1 MAVELLERDPFLQ
14 TLDDLL
20 VQAGEGRGRVALI
33 SGEAGIGKTSLVERF
48 LEQHQAPTR
57 TLWGACEALFT
68 PRPLGPL
75 YDIAPQLQTPLR
87 ALLDGEVN
95 RAALFATVL
104 DELTRHP
111 APTIVVI
118 EDIHWADEATLDL
131 VKFVARRIHR
141 TSALLI
147 LTYRDDELTKDHPLR
162 LVLGDLPAGNVT
174 RLWLPPLSEDAVAT
188 LAQQAG
194 RPVGNLHA
202 ATGGNSFFL
211 NEVLASDMSGPPTS
225 VRDAVLARIAR
236 LSYEAQCLLELA
248 SVVPA
253 KLEWRT
259 VEAMTV
265 VDNAWLEECLTSGI
279 LRLENGLVDFRH
291 ELARQ
296 AVEST
301 LSPTRKRTLNA
312 QVLRAFMELGEG
324 QVALAR
330 LVHHAVQAEDS
341 AAVLQFAPAAARQA
355 AAQGAHRE
363 AVEQYRTALRFA
375 DGLDAAARAELLE
388 GLARAYLLI
397 GRATDAIQAGEDALC
412 LWQSLDRPQR
422 VGYNLRWL
430 SRIYWWVGQGAKA
443 IHYADAAVSVLQT
456 LPPDSELAWAYSYRA
471 MLAMLA
477 EETTDAQLWSNRV
490 IELAERLGDEEL
502 LTHANHTLEMSR
514 LNSGDTQAQ
523 SQAGQSLQLALEHN
537 LVEHVGRAYAN
548 LSSYFVKIHDYAT
561 ADRYIAA
568 GVAYCTDHD
577 FELFMPQLIAARAV
591 AALERGNWILA
602 SEDADIVVAAQRA
615 SPVFTIHARAVL
627 GLVRARRGDPDVDA
641 PLDEARDMAL
651 STGELQRIAPV
662 MAARAEAAWLRG
674 NLAQCAAEAQIG
686 FELACKHN
694 NPWQLGQLTFWLWRA
709 GALTQTSP
717 GAAAP
722 YALQMAGDWRA
733 AADAWEAIGCPYE
746 QALALMDGD
755 EAAQRQ
761 ALSIFERLGA
771 RPAAE
776 MLRRQLRT
784 AGARGLPRGPRPTT
798 QANPCGLTNRQFEI
812 LLLLAEGLRNPE
824 IADRLSTTP
833 KTIEHHVSDVLAKL
847 NVRSRADAVRLAYQL
862 GLVPQPTKPPTGKM
876 GV

>member
-1 MAVELLERDPFLQ
+1 MAVELLERDSF
-14 TLDDLL
+14 TLTLGDLL
-20 VQAGEGRGRVALI
+20 NQAAVGHGRVALI

-95 RAALFATVL
+95 RATLFATVL
-104 DELTRHP
+104 DELTRHA
-111 APTIVVI
+111 APTIMVI

-131 VKFVARRIHR
+131 VKFLARRIHR

-162 LVLGDLPAGNVT
+162 LVLGDLPADNVT
-174 RLWLPPLSEDAVAT
+174 RVWLPPLSEMAVAT

-211 NEVLASDMSGPPTS
+211 KEVLASDLPGLPRS

-236 LSYEAQCLLELA
+236 LSYEAQRFLELA
-248 SVVPA
+248 SVVPT

-259 VEAMTV
+259 VEAMLV
-265 VDNAWLEECLTSGI
+265 VDNAWLEECLASGI

-312 QVLRAFMELGEG
+312 QVLRAFVELGEG
-324 QVALAR
+324 RVALAR

-355 AAQGAHRE
+355 TAQGAHRE

-375 DGLDAAARAELLE
+375 EGLAADARAELLE
-388 GLARAYLLI
+388 GLAREYLLI
-397 GRATDAIQAGEDALC
+397 GRATDAIQAGEDALG

-430 SRIYWWVGQGAKA
+430 SRIYWWVGQGTKA
-443 IHYADAAVSVLQT
+443 IHCADAAVNVLQT
-456 LPPDSELAWAYSYRA
+456 LPPDSELAWAYSYRS

-477 EETTDAQLWSNRV
+477 EETADAQSWGNRTV
-490 IELAERLGDEEL
+490 ELAEQLGDEEL
-502 LTHANHTLEMSR
+502 LVHASHTLEMTR
-514 LNSGDTQAQ
+514 LNADDQQKETE
-523 SQAGQSLQLALEHN
+523 AGQSLKLALDHN

-548 LSSYFVKIHDYAT
+548 LSSYFVKIHNYVM

-568 GVAYCTDHD
+568 GIAYCTEHD

-591 AALERGNWILA
+591 ATLERGNWLAA
-602 SEDADIVVAAQRA
+602 SEDADIVIDAQRA
-615 SPVFTIHARAVL
+615 SPVFTIHARVVL
-627 GLVRARRGDPDVDA
+627 GLVRMRLGDPGMDA
-641 PLDEARDMAL
+641 PLDEARDLAL

-674 NLAQCAAEAQIG
+674 DLAQCAAEARVG
-686 FELACKHN
+686 YEVARAHTN
-694 NPWQLGQLTFWLWRA
+694 TWALGQLAFWLWRA
-709 GALTQTSP
+709 GALAETLQGT
-717 GAAAP
+717 AAP

-755 EAAQRQ
+755 EAAQRN
-761 ALSIFERLGA
+761 ALAIFERLGA

-798 QANPCGLTNRQFEI
+798 QANPYGLTNRQYEI

-847 NVRSRADAVRLAYQL
+847 NARSRAEAVRLAFQL
-862 GLVPQPTKPPTGKM
+862 GLVPQPLNPPTGKM